1 MTQRL
6 QARITPHTTVP
17 YERVVVACRYNVKYP
32 ALYAEKGTPNAD
44 KFNCVQR
51 AHQNSLEN
59 LPQVCD
65 VHTNTEL
72 CVASSAKMRF
82 LRQQFAFLLS

>member
-1 MTQRL
+1 M
-6 QARITPHTTVP
+6 V
-17 YERVVVACRYNVKYP
+17 CRYNVKYP

-59 LPQVCD
+59 LPQVCA

-72 CVASSAKMRF
+72 RAADSAKV
-82 LRQQFAFLLS
+82 